1 MNDTGNKNRAV
12 ESECGPFHL
21 SQLRGA
27 QSIVFTKAPY
37 LLSAAS
43 VAGSKEAQGP
53 LGKYFDLTN
62 EDDLFGAETW
72 EEAESNMQKEACVL
86 ALGKSHVDP
95 KSVRYLFGGDLL
107 RQGIATS
114 MGVEDLQIPIFGLYG
129 ACSTSGEALALAAM
143 SVAAG
148 YGDYMLAVTSS
159 HFGSAEKEFR
169 FPLGYAN
176 QRPLSAHWTV
186 TASGAF
192 LVGSHLNKIHSDK
205 QHQRK
210 SQFRHI
216 RITGVTIGKIVD
228 FGLKDSQNMGACM
241 APAATDTIYRN
252 FQDLGR
258 TQEDYDQIITGDLG
272 YIGQSILFDLMK
284 SRGYDIRKKHM
295 DCGMTIF
302 DQETQ
307 DTHAGGSGCGCAAS
321 TLASYILPK
330 LESGEW
336 RKILFVPTGAL
347 MSTVSFNEGA
357 SVPGI
362 AHLWNIKACGVLHL
376 FLQRLFR
383 SLHILSRHILQWK
396 DIHLF
401 LQTILLHGIILPDHK
416 RWSYN
421 FLCRENDQTSA
432 IHYHSFQQQNKS
444 HRWRSEH
451 AFYLPYHIWS
461 HDFRFRIRSV
471 LNS

>member
-12 ESECGPFHL
+12 ESECGPFYL

-53 LGKYFDLTN
+53 LGKCFDLTN

-86 ALGKSHVDP
+86 TLGKSHVDP

-192 LVGSHLNKIHSDK
+192 LVGSHLNKIHSDN

-258 TQEDYDQIITGDLG
+258 TQENYDQIITGDLG
-272 YIGQSILFDLMK
+272 Y
-284 SRGYDIRKKHM
+284 
-295 DCGMTIF
+295 
-302 DQETQ
+302 
-307 DTHAGGSGCGCAAS
+307 DTA
-321 TLASYILPK
+321 L
-330 LESGEW
+330 
-336 RKILFVPTGAL
+336 KIL
-347 MSTVSFNEGA
+347 S
-357 SVPGI
+357 I
-362 AHLWNIKACGVLHL
+362 
-376 FLQRLFR
+376 
-383 SLHILSRHILQWK
+383 
-396 DIHLF
+396 
-401 LQTILLHGIILPDHK
+401 
-416 RWSYN
+416 
-421 FLCRENDQTSA
+421 
-432 IHYHSFQQQNKS
+432 
-444 HRWRSEH
+444 
-451 AFYLPYHIWS
+451 
-461 HDFRFRIRSV
+461 
-471 LNS
+471 